1 MTAVFPT
8 LVPIYLELP
17 AAVGTPKGVDGFAL
31 YLIKMAVPPGIPA
44 FVTAEA
50 FFLALCNLLDFP
62 PAILA
67 IGSLSKNISSSIFL
81 CFSAYVIPAA
91 KRLHSVW

>member
-31 YLIKMAVPPGIPA
+31 YLIKMAVTPGIPA
-44 FVTAEA
+44 FVTTKA

-62 PAILA
+62 PAILTMG
-67 IGSLSKNISSSIFL
+67 ISNDGSGSIFL
-81 CFSAYVIPAA
+81 RFCAYVVPAA